1 MVEEATLAFWKY
13 EDAGDH
19 DDKQVFEIACVD
31 GQLLDGLEALPEG
44 ELMGKV
50 CDMFSDW
57 AIDCDGTGFQ
67 KLRKGAFRV
76 AHTQQAFMFHCLEMD
91 EDDLNAIIDLFYE
104 YEIGLYD
111 PDLDKRWSPQAY

>member
-13 EDAGDH
+13 KNAGEPH
-19 DDKQVFEIACVD
+19 DDKRVYEVACVG
-31 GQLLDGLEALPEG
+31 GQLMDGLEALPED

-50 CDMFSDW
+50 GCMFSDW
-57 AIDCDGTGFQ
+57 AVDQDGMGFQ

-76 AHTQQAFMFHCLEMD
+76 THTQQAFKFACLEMD

-111 PDLDKRWSPQAY
+111 PDLDKRWVP